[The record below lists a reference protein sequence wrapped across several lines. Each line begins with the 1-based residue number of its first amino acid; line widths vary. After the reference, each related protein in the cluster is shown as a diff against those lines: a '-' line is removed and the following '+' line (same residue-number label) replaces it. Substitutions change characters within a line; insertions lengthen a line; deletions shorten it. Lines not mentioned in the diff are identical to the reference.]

1 MHFYES
7 MAHEKYSILKSCCRS
22 NKTHQAAES
31 TLCHHL
37 HLGQARLQMQFPV
50 WYLLSQMVSG
60 KPGGDVLCSPH
71 AVSSWF
77 LFLCVCGGGGYS
89 WQLCLTTAKY
99 IQPKTQLGLF
109 TNFPPKHNYLLS
121 EKATEI
127 FNQMLIREL
136 KN

>member
-37 HLGQARLQMQFPV
+37 HLSQARLQMQFPV

-77 LFLCVCGGGGYS
+77 LFLCVCGGGG
-89 WQLCLTTAKY
+89 TV
-99 IQPKTQLGLF
+99 G
-109 TNFPPKHNYLLS
+109 NYVSPLPN
-121 EKATEI
+121 I
-127 FNQMLIREL
+127 FNPRPSWVCLPIFLQNTTTFFQKRQL
-136 KN
+136 KFSIKC